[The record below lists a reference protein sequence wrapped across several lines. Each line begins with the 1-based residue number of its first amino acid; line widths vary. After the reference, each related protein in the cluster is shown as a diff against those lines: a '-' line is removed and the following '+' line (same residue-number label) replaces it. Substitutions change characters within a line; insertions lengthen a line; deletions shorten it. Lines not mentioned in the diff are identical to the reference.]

1 MVKNQSFDGAPA
13 KPMIQVLKAIAQV
26 EDTATSVEQLFDW
39 VQLVLTHVNLISIPR
54 SESEMLDLLSA
65 LVRCEP
71 AVLSRLVV
79 EICPLLAAAQ
89 RWRNLSAVLRTVRRV
104 EGVQSPH
111 FDAIMEASWFTRPVE
126 TLLLEIRDR

>member
-1 MVKNQSFDGAPA
+1 MV
-13 KPMIQVLKAIAQV
+13 
-26 EDTATSVEQLFDW
+26 
-39 VQLVLTHVNLISIPR
+39 
-54 SESEMLDLLSA
+54 DLLSA

-71 AVLSRLVV
+71 TALSRLVV
-79 EICPLLAAAQ
+79 EICPLLVVAQ

-111 FDAIMEASWFTRPVE
+111 FDDIMKASWYNRSVE